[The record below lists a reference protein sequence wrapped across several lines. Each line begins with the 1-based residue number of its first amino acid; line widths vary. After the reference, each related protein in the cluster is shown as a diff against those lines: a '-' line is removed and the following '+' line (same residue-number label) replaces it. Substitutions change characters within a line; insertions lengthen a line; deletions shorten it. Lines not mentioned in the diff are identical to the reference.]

1 MDHRTLIMVAALVG
15 VLTPGLARAGEK
27 LADLVAQVGA
37 LRAAKDYAS
46 AAKLA
51 AEGAAREDLTD
62 AARVVLG
69 GLARQ
74 SFELSYQTG
83 GPITE
88 LCGVAA
94 VMRLVAPL
102 DNAEAGAVKL
112 AVAVDAEAQLA
123 RALGPTWRAAC
134 AARGETPTADTSG
147 ARAPTE
153 REAPL
158 RAGPDTSPRPTAGG
172 ATPPQAQAVRPDM
185 SLAGSRTDRRRVRAG
200 LGTLV
205 PGVLLFVP
213 MAAVLAYRADVDR
226 DMGALRGMTKGRES
240 TEAEVDAALALDQRY
255 RGTTI
260 AAAVLGTTGAALV
273 VTGTI
278 LLATGG
284 RPRRVAVTPWGA
296 RRVGGLILQGRF

>member
-1 MDHRTLIMVAALVG
+1 MVAAAMAV
-15 VLTPGLARAGEK
+15 VSMPGRAHAGER

-37 LRAAKDYAS
+37 LRAAKDYRS

-51 AEGAAREDLTD
+51 AEGAARGELAD

-134 AARGETPTADTSG
+134 AARGETPTTDT
-147 ARAPTE
+147 PTE

-158 RAGPDTSPRPTAGG
+158 RADTSPRP
-172 ATPPQAQAVRPDM
+172 PEVQRLAVRPDV
-185 SLAGSRTDRRRVRAG
+185 SLAGTARRHVRAG
-200 LGTLV
+200 VGTLV
-205 PGVLLFVP
+205 PGVLSLVP
-213 MAAVLAYRADVDR
+213 MVAVLAYRAEVDR
-226 DMGALRGMTKGRES
+226 DMAVLRGMTKGRQS

-255 RGTTI
+255 MSTTI

-278 LLATGG
+278 LLATG
-284 RPRRVAVTPWGA
+284 RQPRRVAIAPWGA
-296 RRVGGLILQGRF
+296 RGLGGLVLQGRF

>member
-1 MDHRTLIMVAALVG
+1 MVAAAMAV
-15 VLTPGLARAGEK
+15 VSIPGLAHAGER

-51 AEGAAREDLTD
+51 AEGAAREDLAD
-62 AARVVLG
+62 AGRVVLG

-74 SFELSYQTG
+74 SFELSYQAG

-134 AARGETPTADTSG
+134 AARGETPTADTRG

-153 REAPL
+153 REVPL
-158 RAGPDTSPRPTAGG
+158 RTGTSPRPTQP
-172 ATPPQAQAVRPDM
+172 TAQAVRTDM
-185 SLAGSRTDRRRVRAG
+185 PHARTRTARRVRAG
-200 LGTLV
+200 VGTLV

-213 MAAVLAYRADVDR
+213 MTAVLAYRAEVDR
-226 DMGALRGMTKGRES
+226 DMAVLRGMTKGRQS

-255 RGTTI
+255 MSTTI

-278 LLATGG
+278 LLATG
-284 RPRRVAVTPWGA
+284 RQPRRVAIAPWGA
-296 RRVGGLILQGRF
+296 RGLGGLVLQGRF

>member
-1 MDHRTLIMVAALVG
+1 MVAAAMAV
-15 VLTPGLARAGEK
+15 VSMPGRAHAGER

-37 LRAAKDYAS
+37 LRAAKDYRS

-51 AEGAAREDLTD
+51 AEGAARGELAD

-134 AARGETPTADTSG
+134 AARSETPTADTHG

-153 REAPL
+153 RETSL
-158 RAGPDTSPRPTAGG
+158 RADPSPRSTASD
-172 ATPPQAQAVRPDM
+172 TMQPEVEPLAVRPDM

-213 MAAVLAYRADVDR
+213 MAAVLTYRADVDD
-226 DMGALRGMTKGRES
+226 DMAALRARTKGRES

-255 RGTTI
+255 MGTTI

-278 LLATGG
+278 LLATRA
-284 RPRRVAVTPWGA
+284 RPRRVAVAPWGA
-296 RRVGGLILQGRF
+296 RGLGGLVLRGRF

>member
-1 MDHRTLIMVAALVG
+1 MMAAMVV
-15 VLTPGLARAGEK
+15 VSIPGQAHAGER

-51 AEGAAREDLTD
+51 AEGAGRDDLAD

-74 SFELSYQTG
+74 SFELSYQAG

-134 AARGETPTADTSG
+134 AARGETPTVDTRG

-153 REAPL
+153 REARL
-158 RAGPDTSPRPTAGG
+158 STDTSPRPPANG
-172 ATPPQAQAVRPDM
+172 ATQPEAQAVRPDM
-185 SLAGSRTDRRRVRAG
+185 PHARTRTARRVRAG
-200 LGTLV
+200 VGTLV

-213 MAAVLAYRADVDR
+213 MTAVLAYRAEVDR
-226 DMGALRGMTKGRES
+226 DMAVLRGMTKGRQS

-255 RGTTI
+255 MSTTI

-278 LLATGG
+278 LLATG
-284 RPRRVAVTPWGA
+284 RQPRRVAIAPWGA
-296 RRVGGLILQGRF
+296 RGLGGLVLQGRF

>member
-1 MDHRTLIMVAALVG
+1 MVAAAMAV
-15 VLTPGLARAGEK
+15 VSIPGLAHAGER

-51 AEGAAREDLTD
+51 AEGAGREDLAD

-74 SFELSYQTG
+74 SFELSYQAG

-123 RALGPTWRAAC
+123 QTLGPTWRAAC
-134 AARGETPTADTSG
+134 AARGETPAADTRG
-147 ARAPTE
+147 AKAPTE

-158 RAGPDTSPRPTAGG
+158 RTDTSPRPTANS
-172 ATPPQAQAVRPDM
+172 ATQPEAQAVRTDM
-185 SLAGSRTDRRRVRAG
+185 PLARTRTARRVRAG
-200 LGTLV
+200 VGTLV

-213 MAAVLAYRADVDR
+213 MAAVLAYRAEVDR
-226 DMGALRGMTKGRES
+226 DMAVLRGTTKGRQS

-255 RGTTI
+255 MSTTI

-278 LLATGG
+278 LLATG
-284 RPRRVAVTPWGA
+284 RQPRRVAIAPWGA
-296 RRVGGLILQGRF
+296 RGRGGLVLQGRF

>member
-1 MDHRTLIMVAALVG
+1 MVAAAMAV
-15 VLTPGLARAGEK
+15 VSIPGLAHAGER

-51 AEGAAREDLTD
+51 AEGAAREDLAD

-74 SFELSYQTG
+74 SFELSYQAG

-134 AARGETPTADTSG
+134 AARGETPTADTRG

-158 RAGPDTSPRPTAGG
+158 RAGPDTSLPSTAGG
-172 ATPPQAQAVRPDM
+172 ATHPQAQAVRPDRP
-185 SLAGSRTDRRRVRAG
+185 LAGSRTARLRVRAG
-200 LGTLV
+200 VGTLV

-213 MAAVLAYRADVDR
+213 MTAVLAYRAEVDR
-226 DMGALRGMTKGRES
+226 DMAALRGMTKGRQS
-240 TEAEVDAALALDQRY
+240 TEAEVDAALALDRRY
-255 RGTTI
+255 MGTTI

-284 RPRRVAVTPWGA
+284 QPRRVAIAPWGA
-296 RRVGGLILQGRF
+296 RGIGGLVLRGRF